1 MTLNEA
7 IATNLYFTLP
17 KYTNWLMVDNGI
29 IVDVKSREPFIIP
42 AKDLNNLN
50 WQTRP
55 IRLAEL
61 LVKKKFNTAAKK
73 TTTVINGLFSITY
86 NGTVPASFT
95 ISFKEDI

>member
-1 MTLNEA
+1 MTLNDA

-29 IVDVKSREPFIIP
+29 IVDVISRTPFIIP

-55 IRLAEL
+55 VRLAEL
-61 LVKKKFNTAAKK
+61 VIKKKFNATGKK
-73 TTTVINGLFSITY
+73 TMTVINGLFQITY
-86 NGTVPASFT
+86 LGTTPASFT